1 MLILEKGDFIQTGS
15 SNILSLSC
23 SVRSSAFVPLSPPLF
38 SRLDSTQST
47 GVAHRHNTG
56 LSVMKGLRSRSM
68 SQFDKNPFDVMPDE
82 FVDQRSIDGT
92 SSTAS
97 FDRFCADI
105 LGEGPLMDGP
115 CDPFWDADD
124 SSTSA
129 SVDSSPLGWPSNTR
143 DKSRLAK
150 LHSLPRIVN
159 NKRAVEWDEDK
170 DAEAEAISDVSEIE
184 MMKDRF
190 AKLLLGEDLSGGGK
204 GVSSALA
211 ISNAITNL
219 SASVFGELYRVEPLS
234 QERKARWKR
243 EMGWLLS
250 VCDHIVEFVP
260 QSQALAD
267 GSVMEVMVTK
277 QRSDLHMNLP
287 ALRKLDAMLMD
298 SLDGFT
304 KPEFYYADRARDTAE
319 RDGDMKRQDE
329 KWWLPTPR
337 VPSDGLSQEA
347 RKQLQQQRES
357 INQILK
363 AALAINAQILS
374 EMEVPSIYWDALP
387 KNGRSSLG
395 EGLYRT
401 ITSENFSPDALIATI
416 DSNDE
421 HNVLELVNCVEAAI
435 HIWRRKLQTRQI
447 QAIKDGKNGSKS
459 SWGLSKEGAI
469 DPEKREMLA
478 EKAKGL
484 LLLLRHKFPGLPQ
497 TILDINKIQ
506 YNKDVGQS
514 ILESYSRVLESLA
527 FNILS
532 RIDDVLRADDA
543 AKSKPHQSLSRTS
556 SVHKSKDNT
565 HFSGLSKSASTHVV
579 GSMSPTRSSQNKSM
593 SDYGHWGVKTASK
606 EFSLEQLN
614 KSPPPFGQKWSYSG
628 NMNAMQSPPSRD

>member
-1 MLILEKGDFIQTGS
+1 M
-15 SNILSLSC
+15 
-23 SVRSSAFVPLSPPLF
+23 R
-38 SRLDSTQST
+38 
-47 GVAHRHNTG
+47 
-56 LSVMKGLRSRSM
+56 GLRSRSV

-82 FVDQRSIDGT
+82 FADQRSIDGT

-129 SVDSSPLGWPSNTR
+129 SVDSSPLGWPSNAR

-150 LHSLPRIVN
+150 LHSLPRIIN
-159 NKRAVEWDEDK
+159 NRKAVEWDDDK
-170 DAEAEAISDVSEIE
+170 EKKADAEAEAEAVADISEIE
-184 MMKDRF
+184 MMKERF

-234 QERKARWKR
+234 QERKSRWRR

-277 QRSDLHMNLP
+277 QRSDLLMNLP

-319 RDGDMKRQDE
+319 RDGDVKRQDE

-337 VPSDGLSQEA
+337 VPPDGLSHEA
-347 RKQLQQQRES
+347 RTQLKQQKES

-387 KNGRSSLG
+387 KNGKSSLG

-401 ITSENFSPDALIATI
+401 LNSESFSPDALIATI
-416 DSNDE
+416 DPTDE

-447 QAIKDGKNGSKS
+447 QATKDGKNASKS

-469 DPEKREMLA
+469 DTEKREMLA

-514 ILESYSRVLESLA
+514 ILECYSRVLESLA
-527 FNILS
+527 FNIMS

-543 AKSKPHQSLSRTS
+543 AKSKPHQGLSRTS
-556 SVHKSKDNT
+556 SVHKSKD
-565 HFSGLSKSASTHVV
+565 FYSSGLSKSASTHVI

-593 SDYGHWGVKTASK
+593 SDFGHWGVKAAPG
-606 EFSLEQLN
+606 ELNLDQLS